1 MPELLLLLIT
11 VLWGTTFSL
20 IKVALAGASPA
31 SLLLV
36 RFGVATL
43 AMGLIVVFAR
53 TRAWPDTRTLFRRGI
68 ILGGLMAAGFVL
80 QTEGLARTTPARSAF
95 FTGLTVLLVPF
106 LGAAIYRRPIALRAA
121 IAAVLATLGL
131 GLLTHPAARSPLV
144 ATLTGDL
151 LSLGCAFAFGLH
163 ILWTSEW
170 SPRHPL
176 LPLTFIEIAT
186 ALGGIAAYALSQ
198 PFRFVSTPTL
208 WATIMFLGV
217 GMTAAAFLLQNW
229 CQRRVS
235 PVRAALIFSLEPV
248 VAAAFAWFHRGDRLT
263 PLELVGGGCVIAGV
277 LFGEVGAAWSNRR
290 TS

>member
-1 MPELLLLLIT
+1 MPELVLLLIT

-20 IKVALAGASPA
+20 IKEALAGASPA
-31 SLLLV
+31 SLLTV
-36 RFGVATL
+36 RFGVATVAIWL
-43 AMGLIVVFAR
+43 VVLVNR
-53 TRAWPDTRTLFRRGI
+53 SRAWPYARTLFRDGI
-68 ILGGLMAAGFVL
+68 VLGLLLAAGFVL

-106 LGAAIYRRPIALRAA
+106 LGAALYRRAIAPRSA

-144 ATLTGDL
+144 ATFSGDL
-151 LSLGCAFAFGLH
+151 LSLGCALAFALH

-170 SPRHPL
+170 TPRHPL
-176 LPLTFIEIAT
+176 LPLTLVEIAV
-186 ALGGIAAYALSQ
+186 AFLAIAGYGLVQ
-198 PFRFVSTPTL
+198 PFRFVSTPAL
-208 WATIMFLGV
+208 WGTIVFLGV

-248 VAAAFAWFHRGDRLT
+248 VAAAFAWAHRGDRLT
-263 PLELVGGGCVIAGV
+263 PLELGGGACVIAGV
-277 LFGEVGAAWSNRR
+277 LLGEVGAAWAARR
-290 TS
+290 KD